1 MGNVVVAA
9 ERLPKLEDYLC
20 FAVYSANLPLHRL
33 LKPLLDEVG
42 LTYPQYLV
50 LIALYD
56 DDHQT
61 VGGLGDKLFLDSST
75 LTPLLKRMEAM
86 GYVVRQR
93 DPQDERQVR
102 IRLTPRGRSVREK
115 GIGFRA
121 DYVETTDLMP
131 AASRQLRQDMAKLRE
146 NLLSTPKERVR
157 LSQSLFAASR
167 SPAGSG
173 RGSAVAP
180 AGVQQRGLTR
190 TPHLRGR

>member
-102 IRLTPRGRSVREK
+102 IRWTPRGRSVREK

-146 NLLSTPKERVR
+146 NLSKATQAIARRDPRAR
-157 LSQSLFAASR
+157 R
-167 SPAGSG
+167 
-173 RGSAVAP
+173 
-180 AGVQQRGLTR
+180 
-190 TPHLRGR
+190 

>member
-61 VGGLGDKLFLDSST
+61 VVGLGDKLFLDSST

-115 GIGFRA
+115 RIGFRA

-131 AASRQLRQDMAKLRE
+131 ASRQLRQDMAKLRE
-146 NLLSTPKERVR
+146 NLSKATQAIARR
-157 LSQSLFAASR
+157 
-167 SPAGSG
+167 
-173 RGSAVAP
+173 
-180 AGVQQRGLTR
+180 
-190 TPHLRGR
+190 

>member
-61 VGGLGDKLFLDSST
+61 VGGLGDNCPAT
-75 LTPLLKRMEAM
+75 
-86 GYVVRQR
+86 
-93 DPQDERQVR
+93 
-102 IRLTPRGRSVREK
+102 RS
-115 GIGFRA
+115 
-121 DYVETTDLMP
+121 
-131 AASRQLRQDMAKLRE
+131 
-146 NLLSTPKERVR
+146 
-157 LSQSLFAASR
+157 
-167 SPAGSG
+167 AG
-173 RGSAVAP
+173 
-180 AGVQQRGLTR
+180 
-190 TPHLRGR
+190 

>member
-9 ERLPKLEDYLC
+9 ERLPKLEDNLC

-75 LTPLLKRMEAM
+75 LTRC
-86 GYVVRQR
+86 
-93 DPQDERQVR
+93 
-102 IRLTPRGRSVREK
+102 
-115 GIGFRA
+115 
-121 DYVETTDLMP
+121 
-131 AASRQLRQDMAKLRE
+131 
-146 NLLSTPKERVR
+146 
-157 LSQSLFAASR
+157 
-167 SPAGSG
+167 
-173 RGSAVAP
+173 
-180 AGVQQRGLTR
+180 
-190 TPHLRGR
+190 

>member
-61 VGGLGDKLFLDSST
+61 VGGLGDKFV
-75 LTPLLKRMEAM
+75 P
-86 GYVVRQR
+86 
-93 DPQDERQVR
+93 
-102 IRLTPRGRSVREK
+102 
-115 GIGFRA
+115 GFEHA
-121 DYVETTDLMP
+121 YP
-131 AASRQLRQDMAKLRE
+131 AAEADGGHGIRCPA
-146 NLLSTPKERVR
+146 T
-157 LSQSLFAASR
+157 R
-167 SPAGSG
+167 SAG
-173 RGSAVAP
+173 
-180 AGVQQRGLTR
+180 
-190 TPHLRGR
+190 